1 MDLIG
6 FRSMASLFILCSVLT
21 SALCCDWLNHYSDLR
36 NSSIV
41 LIESMGGPFTDSS
54 SQVTFPY
61 KLYTRMSKKKA
72 NSKLLFIRDCLEQI
86 YGLYRHNDGV
96 LPAAWDSVKTS
107 DFLESINRQIV
118 ELDEC
123 VSALQLHRH
132 RDPSWTLNVRR
143 CFKDLKNQTLDRYG
157 GSRDGWELLR
167 RETKPHLIRLD
178 LLGNQF
184 KEAIRR

>member
-41 LIESMGGPFTDSS
+41 LIESM
-54 SQVTFPY
+54 
-61 KLYTRMSKKKA
+61 A

-86 YGLYRHNDGV
+86 YDLYRHNDGM
-96 LPAAWDSVKTS
+96 LPAAWDSVKTT

-118 ELDEC
+118 ELDKC
-123 VSALQLHRH
+123 VSAMQLHRY
-132 RDPSWTLNVRR
+132 RDPSWTLNVRH

>member
-1 MDLIG
+1 LITIMDLIG

-41 LIESMGGPFTDSS
+41 LIESM
-54 SQVTFPY
+54 
-61 KLYTRMSKKKA
+61 A
-72 NSKLLFIRDCLEQI
+72 NSKLLFIRECLEQI

-123 VSALQLHRH
+123 VSALELHRH
-132 RDPSWTLNVRR
+132 HDPSWTLNVRR
-143 CFKDLKNQTLDRYG
+143 CFKDLKNQTVDRY
-157 GSRDGWELLR
+157 
-167 RETKPHLIRLD
+167 
-178 LLGNQF
+178 
-184 KEAIRR
+184 